1 MVEISPTLAQLQKQN
16 LKDYQ
21 GKVFWHDD
29 IQDVPK
35 KTTFFIANEFFD
47 ALPIDH
53 DIAAGT
59 VVVMKKSIKTNA

>member
-1 MVEISPTLAQLQKQN
+1 MSTKNFIELLFIFAQLQKQN

-35 KTTFFIANEFFD
+35 KTTFFIANEFFNVTW
-47 ALPIDH
+47 LRNVFLI
-53 DIAAGT
+53 
-59 VVVMKKSIKTNA
+59 

>member
-1 MVEISPTLAQLQKQN
+1 MSTKNFIELLFIFAQLQKQN

-35 KTTFFIANEFFD
+35 KTTFFIANEFFNV
-47 ALPIDH
+47 
-53 DIAAGT
+53 T
-59 VVVMKKSIKTNA
+59 